1 MLVGVKDPKPWH
13 KTRHRRLLDNA
24 EHPGDQGL
32 RSDDRRHGR
41 YRNIDHLNDPVN
53 RRIANL
59 RRQSIESVRPRW
71 HAAIEHISDLTGIT
85 KDQTRQHD
93 HEPRVHHRQATRQ
106 SRFDALATRDL
117 RITATR
123 KMPDVG
129 ILGLSTGDRKDHDS
143 ENHQRADLRETR
155 KKPNRIG
162 RIDRQENIRMGDH
175 PWQTLQGDPRKPNR
189 NHKPTKNTPYLARPP
204 PLHLKEDH
212 QAHECQDDRD
222 WNPQWFKGTEHA
234 YRRGDDPVGSQETCG
249 TDDQKTDGPTGKYL
263 AGVALQKTQQRKRTT
278 FAPMIRSHD
287 DQVILDC

>member
-1 MLVGVKDPKPWH
+1 MLVGMKDPKPRH

-32 RSDDRRHGR
+32 RSNNRRHSR
-41 YRNIDHLNDPVN
+41 YRNIDHLDDPVN

-59 RRQSIESVRPRW
+59 RRQSIERIGPRRY
-71 HAAIEHISDLTGIT
+71 AAIEHVSDLTGIA

-106 SRFDALATRDL
+106 SRFDAFATRDL
-117 RITATR
+117 RITAAR

-162 RIDRQENIRMGDH
+162 WIDRQENIRMSDH
-175 PWQTLQGDPRKPNR
+175 PR
-189 NHKPTKNTPYLARPP
+189 
-204 PLHLKEDH
+204 
-212 QAHECQDDRD
+212 
-222 WNPQWFKGTEHA
+222 
-234 YRRGDDPVGSQETCG
+234 
-249 TDDQKTDGPTGKYL
+249 
-263 AGVALQKTQQRKRTT
+263 
-278 FAPMIRSHD
+278 
-287 DQVILDC
+287 